1 MNIGIYIKNI
11 IKAEIFIVNA
21 IAQSFGEMNKTKI
34 GAMAAVG
41 FALLAFFV
49 FISMR
54 ASSPTMSPLFNNIS
68 LEDGAE
74 IVEELDQLGIPYEL
88 AAGGKQVL
96 VPDDKVDQA
105 RVMLAG
111 KGLPSNGSGV
121 GYEIFDSGDALGTSN
136 FVLNVNK
143 LRALEGE
150 LARTIATIKQVS
162 SARVHLVIP
171 KRELFNR
178 DKRDPTASVILS
190 LRGSTELGKMEVNA
204 IKHLVATSVT
214 GLKPTRITIIDNQGR
229 MLAKGIEDENDPE
242 VLAAASQEFRSN
254 YEKKLTST
262 IESLLE
268 RSVGYGKVKAEVNAD
283 IDFDR
288 IVTNSEKFDPEG
300 QVARSVQSIEENE
313 QETEKTQ
320 SDNVSVANNLPDKK
334 ADNAGLDVNRN
345 MQRTDETTNFEIS
358 KTVQN
363 HVKETGK
370 VNRLSIAVLIDG
382 VYNANADGVSQYQP
396 RSAEELAQL
405 ETLVRSAVGY
415 DADRG
420 DVIEVV
426 NMQFSDSML
435 IEKESAFDWL
445 KRDFNSIFQTLVLA
459 TVAILV
465 ILLII
470 RPIVNKTISN
480 QERNE
485 AEDAELQKLLSAP
498 SMSGLL
504 EDFSI
509 DENDNSTVTI
519 DKINGPI
526 KSSLYRKI
534 NDLIENNPE
543 ESLTVLRSWVYED
556 NN

>member
-1 MNIGIYIKNI
+1 M
-11 IKAEIFIVNA
+11 NA